1 MHGDAFQNW
10 RRERE
15 AIEREMDHLIT
26 GGVPTSIEERQV
38 RRTRFAALIER
49 RETAARELLH
59 RSRAS
64 SRDKSPTGSS
74 RPGDRLIPAAHAG
87 AGAEGDQAKFV
98 PLPDEKGKVE
108 TAHVTTDA
116 SPSDVVALDA
126 AALTPGSAAVLAAGL
141 PADAVELPSDVV
153 ALPPRVAL
161 DSDAV
166 SAASLPSEVAGSF
179 PDVVARAADATSRT
193 LDSAAVPADGF
204 PADAAEPST
213 DVPHA
218 PEAAALPPDSAAV
231 PTAAPPADAPEPSGD
246 VVAHASNAAV
256 PLDSAAVPTTGPPA
270 DVAQPS
276 ADVVAH
282 APDTVLPTDV
292 VAVPAEGTEVS
303 AGVGLL
309 AHYVAVPAAS
319 YSPNT
324 VANPADAVPSA
335 GDAKTDDLHSDPSL
349 LKLLRRLQSKLSRA
363 RHETVTDGK

>member
-15 AIEREMDHLIT
+15 AIEREMDHLII
-26 GGVPTSIEERQV
+26 GGVPASIKERQV

-49 RETAARELLH
+49 REAAARELLH

-64 SRDKSPTGSS
+64 GRDKSPTGSS
-74 RPGDRLIPAAHAG
+74 RTGDRLIPAAHGG
-87 AGAEGDQAKFV
+87 AGAKGDQAKFV

-126 AALTPGSAAVLAAGL
+126 AALTPGSAGVLAAGL

-161 DSDAV
+161 DS
-166 SAASLPSEVAGSF
+166 
-179 PDVVARAADATSRT
+179 
-193 LDSAAVPADGF
+193 AAVPADGF
-204 PADAAEPST
+204 PADATEPST
-213 DVPHA
+213 GVVPHA
-218 PEAAALPPDSAAV
+218 PEPAALPPDSAAV
-231 PTAAPPADAPEPSGD
+231 PTAALPADAPEPSGD

-256 PLDSAAVPTTGPPA
+256 PLDSADVPTTGPPA
-270 DVAQPS
+270 DVAQPL

-282 APDTVLPTDV
+282 APDTELSTDV
-292 VAVPAEGTEVS
+292 AAVPADGTEVP
-303 AGVGLL
+303 ADVVLL
-309 AHYVAVPAAS
+309 AH

-324 VANPADAVPSA
+324 VANPANIVANPADPVPSA
-335 GDAKTDDLHSDPSL
+335 GDGKTDDLHSDPSL

-363 RHETVTDGK
+363 RHETVTD